1 MHKTQ
6 TKVIIRDVM
15 KGLELAPDHFV
26 YYADVALDNLYNLRR
41 NVLFN
46 VIWNGDAIIA
56 ILIHCDSG
64 VYCLQQRY
72 FIDTC
77 DEEACFVKCLR
88 TFG

>member
-1 MHKTQ
+1 MPWQ
-6 TKVIIRDVM
+6 GGE
-15 KGLELAPDHFV
+15 GLKLPPHHLIN
-26 YYADVALDNLYNLRR
+26 YPHVALDNLHHLGAYILLYIVR
-41 NVLFN
+41 
-46 VIWNGDAIIA
+46 NGDAIIA
-56 ILIHCDSG
+56 ILVHCDSG